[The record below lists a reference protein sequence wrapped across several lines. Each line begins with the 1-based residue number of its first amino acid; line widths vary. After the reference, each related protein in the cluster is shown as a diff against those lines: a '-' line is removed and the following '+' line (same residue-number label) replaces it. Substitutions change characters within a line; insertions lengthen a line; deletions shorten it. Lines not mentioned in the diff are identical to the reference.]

1 MDNPTPSLTELPV
14 ELIQVIFSR
23 LPLADL
29 VKGKQLCKK
38 IRFAIEQLHLNELIV
53 FVNTPSFP
61 LNWTYDHSPVN
72 LANSIEL
79 RSLSFMLKS
88 RPFAGFVRQFRGL
101 RRLLVFEDCL
111 NSVDHTKSFN
121 LVQALSEY
129 RSKEFERVRKNSFKS
144 IDSNVVYQTLATRDI
159 IIIIIDLTRTLPSG
173 LRQA

>member
-129 RSKEFERVRKNSFKS
+129 RKSSKGFFQ
-144 IDSNVVYQTLATRDI
+144 IDRFSNVVYQTLATRDIIII